1 MAVPFG
7 RGPVEARA
15 PGPSAATPW
24 RATEGPF
31 AALHGGDPGREL
43 YEYGF
48 PQDVAVAA
56 EVDGSTAV
64 PVPADGVFQEAP

>member
-1 MAVPFG
+1 MAVSFG

-15 PGPSAATPW
+15 PAPSAARPW
-24 RATEGPF
+24 PATVGPL

-56 EVDGSTAV
+56 EVDGPTAV
-64 PVPADGVFQEAP
+64 PVLADGVSQEAP